1 MRKYLITGAA
11 GFIGSQLASKLQEA
25 GEEVVGLD
33 NYNDH
38 LYDPS
43 LKEDRVIHFGLD
55 VRNVDLR
62 DESKLAQLLSKE
74 KPTHIVHLA
83 AYAGVRDSFGK
94 EKAYHSN
101 NIDSTQ
107 NLIDLCKVHC
117 PEVRIVYAST
127 SCVYAGS
134 ELPWTE
140 GNEGGKQLN
149 PYGWSKWTNECQF
162 TASGLNVTG
171 LRFFTVYGEWGRP
184 DMALFTFTQNIL
196 DELPITV
203 YNYGNMKRDFTYV
216 QDIIKGIELILDE
229 DVKSG
234 EIFNIGRGQQVNLM
248 DFITEIEKNTGKKAI
263 KDLQPKHPADT
274 LETWSNTG
282 KLESLGYHP
291 TTSIPEGIANF
302 YKWYKEYHGV

>member
-1 MRKYLITGAA
+1 
-11 GFIGSQLASKLQEA
+11 
-25 GEEVVGLD
+25 
-33 NYNDH
+33 
-38 LYDPS
+38 
-43 LKEDRVIHFGLD
+43 
-55 VRNVDLR
+55 
-62 DESKLAQLLSKE
+62 
-74 KPTHIVHLA
+74 
-83 AYAGVRDSFGK
+83 
-94 EKAYHSN
+94 
-101 NIDSTQ
+101 
-107 NLIDLCKVHC
+107 
-117 PEVRIVYAST
+117 
-127 SCVYAGS
+127 
-134 ELPWTE
+134 
-140 GNEGGKQLN
+140 LN

-216 QDIIKGIELILDE
+216 QDIIKGIELILEE

>member
-1 MRKYLITGAA
+1 M
-11 GFIGSQLASKLQEA
+11 
-25 GEEVVGLD
+25 
-33 NYNDH
+33 
-38 LYDPS
+38 
-43 LKEDRVIHFGLD
+43 
-55 VRNVDLR
+55 
-62 DESKLAQLLSKE
+62 
-74 KPTHIVHLA
+74 
-83 AYAGVRDSFGK
+83 
-94 EKAYHSN
+94 
-101 NIDSTQ
+101 
-107 NLIDLCKVHC
+107 
-117 PEVRIVYAST
+117 
-127 SCVYAGS
+127 
-134 ELPWTE
+134 
-140 GNEGGKQLN
+140 
-149 PYGWSKWTNECQF
+149 
-162 TASGLNVTG
+162 NVTG